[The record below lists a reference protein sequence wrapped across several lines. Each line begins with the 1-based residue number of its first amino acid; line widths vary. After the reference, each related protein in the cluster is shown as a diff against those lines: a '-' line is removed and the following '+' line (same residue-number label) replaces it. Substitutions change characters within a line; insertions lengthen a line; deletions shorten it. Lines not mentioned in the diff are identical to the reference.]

1 MEHNYYKTSN
11 SYRHFIKCY
20 VAILAAILCGVHG
33 HNNRTHQ
40 YRHSGNNLDSLLSN
54 LKHSRKEHEYDSVK
68 CNPCTDD
75 DIRKEAIKMQILQ
88 KLGLKSKPRIRLPVP
103 RDVVLETLSRAGGNL
118 LSGKE
123 EAKQAASL
131 GEEEEYFDS
140 EPDDFYGRTSEI
152 ITFAEPGKFIS

>member
-1 MEHNYYKTSN
+1 
-11 SYRHFIKCY
+11 
-20 VAILAAILCGVHG
+20 
-33 HNNRTHQ
+33 
-40 YRHSGNNLDSLLSN
+40 
-54 LKHSRKEHEYDSVK
+54 
-68 CNPCTDD
+68 
-75 DIRKEAIKMQILQ
+75 MQILQ

-123 EAKQAASL
+123 EAKQAASI

-152 ITFAEPGKFIS
+152 ITFAEPGKFI